1 MTLIKRTLLFL
12 ASLVFTIVLLI
23 GATTGFAK
31 DEFEADVKEPNFRFY
46 TIEWIDEADDN
57 DRKFVCGTKVTTYD
71 YSGRKYVMQYY
82 YLLTNKNKVVT
93 RFKLDAVQ
101 ISFEAI
107 EPLKTEYLDIKLHAS
122 IVKKDGEE
130 ILAGIRGPDEDYKGI
145 ATEYNELDLIGN
157 TELFKILYR
166 GGYNIEA
173 YIMPQASTVIPI
185 AKNQLYN
192 ENSEETLIRC
202 IVDLMDNHEA
212 NIPKGE
218 VLIENAYRTG

>member
-1 MTLIKRTLLFL
+1 MVLINRILLFF
-12 ASLVFTIVLLI
+12 ASIVFIIFLLI

-31 DEFEADVKEPNFRFY
+31 DEFEADIKEPNFRFY

-107 EPLKTEYLDIKLHAS
+107 EPLKTEYLDIKLHVS
-122 IVKKDGEE
+122 IIKKDGED
-130 ILAGIRGPDEDYKGI
+130 ILAGIRGSDEEYKGI
-145 ATEYNELDLIGN
+145 ATEYTELDLIGN
-157 TELFKILYR
+157 TELFKLLYR

-202 IVDLMDNHEA
+202 IADLMDNHEA
-212 NIPKGE
+212 NKPKGE
-218 VLIENAYRTG
+218 VFSESTYRTG

>member
-1 MTLIKRTLLFL
+1 MALINRILLFF
-12 ASLVFTIVLLI
+12 ASIVFIIVLLI
-23 GATTGFAK
+23 GATASYAK
-31 DEFEADVKEPNFRFY
+31 DEFQADVKEPNFRFY
-46 TIEWIDEADDN
+46 TIEWIDVADDN
-57 DRKFVCGTKVTTYD
+57 DRKYVCGTKVTTFD
-71 YSGRKYVMQYY
+71 HSGRKYVMEYY

-93 RFKLDAVQ
+93 RFELDALQV
-101 ISFEAI
+101 SFETI
-107 EPLKTEYLDIKLHAS
+107 EPLKTESLAIKLYAS
-122 IVKKDGEE
+122 IIKKDGEE
-130 ILAGIRGPDEDYKGI
+130 ILAGLRGSDEEYKGV
-145 ATEYNELDLIGN
+145 ATEYAELDLIGN

-173 YIMPQASTVIPI
+173 YIMPHSSMVIPI

-218 VLIENAYRTG
+218 VFSESAYRTG

>member
-1 MTLIKRTLLFL
+1 MVLINRILLFF
-12 ASLVFTIVLLI
+12 ASIVFIIVLLI

-31 DEFEADVKEPNFRFY
+31 DEFEADIKEPNFRFY

-122 IVKKDGEE
+122 IIKKDGED
-130 ILAGIRGPDEDYKGI
+130 ILAGIRGSDEEYKGI
-145 ATEYNELDLIGN
+145 ATEYTELDLIGN
-157 TELFKILYR
+157 TELFKLLYR

-185 AKNQLYN
+185 VKTQL
-192 ENSEETLIRC
+192 
-202 IVDLMDNHEA
+202 
-212 NIPKGE
+212 
-218 VLIENAYRTG
+218 

>member
-1 MTLIKRTLLFL
+1 MALIKRILLFL
-12 ASLVFTIVLLI
+12 ASLVFTIVVLI

-31 DEFEADVKEPNFRFY
+31 DEFEADIKEPNFRFY
-46 TIEWIDEADDN
+46 TIEWIDEVDDN
-57 DRKFVCGTKVTTYD
+57 GRRFVCGTKVTTYD
-71 YSGRKYVMQYY
+71 YSGRKYVMEYY
-82 YLLTNKNKVVT
+82 YLLTNENKVVT
-93 RFKLDAVQ
+93 RFNLDAVQ

-122 IVKKDGEE
+122 IVKKDGES
-130 ILAGIRGPDEDYKGI
+130 ILAGVRGSDEDYKGI

-157 TELFKILYR
+157 TEIFKILYR
-166 GGYNIEA
+166 GGYDIEA

-202 IVDLMDNHEA
+202 IVNLMDNHEA

-218 VLIENAYRTG
+218 VFSENAYRTG